1 MNLGHWNSI
10 YRRFNE
16 RSQSQKLFLVF
27 KLLSRDPDLE
37 WEFIDGTS
45 VKTHQHSSGAS
56 KGSDETDH
64 GIGKSVAG
72 NTTKIHLAMDSS
84 GNPIDFE
91 VTGGEVHDVKVAPE
105 LVAKLPPS
113 EYLIADKGYD
123 TEELRDQVR

>member
-1 MNLGHWNSI
+1 M
-10 YRRFNE
+10 
-16 RSQSQKLFLVF
+16 VF

-64 GIGKSVAG
+64 GIGKSAAG